1 MNDYGPLLQQITGD
15 AFDIVSFDPRGVSR
29 TTPQL
34 LTFNTSAEE
43 SAFVLKTFEDP
54 PLNATVDALAR
65 TYARFQAF
73 GSLAQRRVA
82 EVAPYVSTPLVARDM
97 LAITQ
102 AFGREKLQY
111 WGISYGTVLG
121 ATFAVSQ
128 GKEPR
133 WPVSEVSDSRCSRT
147 RSGAWSLTGAYMG
160 SRTIASMC

>member
-1 MNDYGPLLQQITGD
+1 MNDFGPLLQQITGA
-15 AFDIVSFDPRGVSR
+15 AFDIVSFDPRGVAR

-43 SAFVLKTFEDP
+43 NAFVLKTFEDP

-65 TYARFQAF
+65 TYARFQVV
-73 GSLAQRRVA
+73 GSLAQRRIA
-82 EVAPYVSTPLVARDM
+82 DVAPYVSTPLVARDM

-121 ATFAVSQ
+121 ATFAVSPDK
-128 GKEPR
+128 GP
-133 WPVSEVSDSRCSRT
+133 
-147 RSGAWSLTGAYMG
+147 
-160 SRTIASMC
+160 

>member
-73 GSLAQRRVA
+73 GSLAQRRIA
-82 EVAPYVSTPLVARDM
+82 DVAPYVSTPLVARDM

-133 WPVSEVSDSRCSRT
+133 LPVSEVSDSRCFRT
-147 RSGAWSLTGAYMG
+147 RSSAWSLTGAYMG
-160 SRTIASMC
+160 SRPIASMY

>member
-1 MNDYGPLLQQITGD
+1 MNDFGPLLQQITGA
-15 AFDIVSFDPRGVSR
+15 AFDIVSFDPRGVAR

-73 GSLAQRRVA
+73 GSLAQRRIA
-82 EVAPYVSTPLVARDM
+82 DVAPYVSTPLVARDM

-121 ATFAVSQ
+121 ATFAVSP
-128 GKEPR
+128 GKG
-133 WPVSEVSDSRCSRT
+133 T
-147 RSGAWSLTGAYMG
+147 
-160 SRTIASMC
+160 